1 MTPDRNACLRLD
13 AQDALA
19 PVRDLFSIPESVIY
33 LDGNSLGALPRGVV
47 ERMQRTIRREWG
59 ELLIRSWNESGWAS
73 LPRSVGD
80 RIARLI
86 GAEEGTVVVCEST
99 SVNLYKVT
107 MAAAS
112 LRSDRRHIVTDSG
125 NFPTDIYVMRGVAA
139 HHGLE
144 LVIVDPDQ
152 VEGAI
157 TPETAVVALTE
168 VDYRTGRRHVM
179 HELTERTHAVGAL
192 SVWDLAHSAG
202 AFPVDL
208 TGCEVDLAVGCGYKY
223 LNGGPGAPAFVYV
236 APHLHDVMRNPIL
249 GWFGHARPFDFDL
262 EFDPADGVD
271 RLRVGTP
278 HVLSLVA
285 LDEALEVFDI
295 VDLEDVRTKSERLTG
310 LFIDLVERRLPG
322 VFRVATPRAPERRG
336 SQVSLRHPQAYGV
349 VQAMVARGVIGDFRM
364 PDVARF
370 GFAPLYI
377 RYVDVW
383 DAVDQLVDVMKRE
396 AWDDPRYQVRNAVT

>member
-13 AQDALA
+13 ADDSLA
-19 PVRDLFSIPESVIY
+19 PVRELFSIPESVIY

-47 ERMQRTIRREWG
+47 ERMHRTIRQEWG

-80 RIARLI
+80 RIARLV
-86 GAEEGTVVVCEST
+86 GAEQGTVVVCEST

-112 LRSDRRHIVTDSG
+112 LRSDRRFIVTDSG

-157 TPETAVVALTE
+157 TQETAVVALTQ
-168 VDYRTGRRHVM
+168 VDYRTGRRHAM
-179 HELTERTHAVGAL
+179 QELTERTHAVGAL

-236 APHLHDVMRNPIL
+236 APHLHDVMRNPIT

-285 LDEALEVFDI
+285 LDEALKVFDV
-295 VDLEDVRTKSERLTG
+295 VDLDAVRAKSERLTE

-322 VFRVATPRAPERRG
+322 YFRLATPRAPERRG
-336 SQVSLRHPQAYGV
+336 SQVSLRHPQAYGI

-370 GFAPLYI
+370 GFAPLYT

-383 DAVDQLVDVMKRE
+383 DAVDRLVDVMNQD
-396 AWDDPRYQVRNAVT
+396 AWDDPRYRVRNAVT